1 VKVRIGDIA
10 AALAIL
16 GLALFGA
23 YVAFVVFALR
33 CDESCFDPG
42 QSGRH
47 WSDYQDSWQWSVMGA
62 FAVIGLLGA
71 FALVARAA
79 SDGVAA
85 ARWEIGVHFSRLGRL
100 DQLLGRP
107 SLTGPCPK
115 PARSQPEVRRV
126 SFP

>member
-1 VKVRIGDIA
+1 MRIGDIA

-42 QSGRH
+42 QSERH

-85 ARWEIGVHFSRLGRL
+85 ARWEIGVTFLAWAVWISFLV
-100 DQLLGRP
+100 DLLYP
-107 SLTGPCPK
+107 AH
-115 PARSQPEVRRV
+115 ARSRPGPSRRFDEFL
-126 SFP
+126 SHR